1 MLLAKRT
8 VLTVSDNEAIILG
21 HMAYAAYKLWN
32 TANYQKRNYKE
43 LGLVSFPD
51 WYYQKKDLKS
61 NLWYKNLPS
70 QSAQDCLA
78 TLQESWAS
86 YFKLLKTGGIENP
99 QPPRYKR
106 DCMSFCYLKDGFK
119 KLENDIFR
127 FTISKQLKLYLR
139 DKFNIKTN
147 YLNLK
152 IKCFLN
158 LDNIKQIQF
167 KKIDKNQFSVIA
179 TYETKDIELKEEN
192 EKYLSIDLGV
202 KNAFTCYDNQGQ
214 CFIISGGKFI
224 STVRYF
230 EQQIAYYKGIY
241 DKQQIAK
248 GIKYPKISKRVAN
261 LYKKKNDI
269 INDFLH
275 KATRYIANYC
285 KANDINTVI
294 IGDITGIRQDNNQG
308 NVNNQLLHSLPYA
321 KIYQQLEYKLK
332 LLGITLYKQTES
344 YSSQCSPNSPD
355 VCKEFA
361 IKSNRKHRGLYKED
375 NIIYNAD
382 TVGAYN
388 IIRLYTKENGKQIAL
403 PKTML
408 SNPFTVN
415 IYNKM

>member
-1 MLLAKRT
+1 MLLVKKT

-43 LGLVSFPD
+43 LGLVSFPN
-51 WYYQKKDLKS
+51 WYQQKKELKS

-70 QSAQDCLA
+70 QSAQECLA
-78 TLQESWAS
+78 KLEEGWKS

-99 QPPRYKR
+99 KPPKYKR
-106 DCMSFCYLKDGFK
+106 DCIPFYYLKDGFK

-127 FTISKQLKLYLR
+127 FTISKQLKLYLQE
-139 DKFNIKTN
+139 KFNIKYN
-147 YLNLK
+147 YLFLK
-152 IKCFLN
+152 IKCFSN

-167 KKIDKNQFSVIA
+167 KKIDKNRFSVIA
-179 TYETKDIELKEEN
+179 TYEIKDIEPKEEN
-192 EKYLSIDLGV
+192 GKYLSIDLGV
-202 KNAFTCYDNQGQ
+202 NNLFTCYNNQGR

-230 EQQIAYYKGIY
+230 EQRIAYYKGIY

-275 KATRYIANYC
+275 KATRYITNYC
-285 KANDINTVI
+285 KANDIHTVI
-294 IGDITGIRQDNNQG
+294 IGDITGIRQDNDHG
-308 NVNNQLLHSLPYA
+308 KENNQTLHSLPYA

-332 LLGITLYKQTES
+332 LFGISLYKQSES

-361 IKSNRKHRGLYKED
+361 IKSNRKHRGLYVE
-375 NIIYNAD
+375 NENIYNAD
-382 TVGAYN
+382 AVGTYN
-388 IIRLYTKENGKQIAL
+388 IIRLYAKENSKQIAL
-403 PKTML
+403 PKAML

-415 IYNKM
+415 IYKM